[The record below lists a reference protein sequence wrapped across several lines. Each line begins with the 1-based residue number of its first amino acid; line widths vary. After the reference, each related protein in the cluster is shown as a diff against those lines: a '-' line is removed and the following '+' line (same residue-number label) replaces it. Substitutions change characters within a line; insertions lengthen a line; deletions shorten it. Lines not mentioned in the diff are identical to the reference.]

1 MDNICRNVPQAGT
14 GDNVLPLCKV
24 QQSLRCI
31 TVLAESRTPMIAG
44 NKAITTAPAQDGLT
58 IIIFDSVKGYALTVP
73 NGIKK
78 KGWIYLGF
86 LTGAE
91 LKISEIFVIIIHFCL
106 IWYLNN
112 DADTLIHQQGFH
124 KFVCIR

>member
-14 GDNVLPLCKV
+14 GDNILPLCKV

-31 TVLAESRTPMIAG
+31 TVLEESRTTTIAR
-44 NKAITTAPAQDGLT
+44 NKAVTAAPAKDGLT
-58 IIIFDSVKGYALTVP
+58 IIIFDSVQGYARTVP
-73 NGIKK
+73 NGIKD

-86 LTGAE
+86 LTGAK

-106 IWYLNN
+106 YWYFNY
-112 DADTLIHQQGFH
+112 DANTLIRQ
-124 KFVCIR
+124 

>member
-1 MDNICRNVPQAGT
+1 MDNVWRNVPQAGT

-31 TVLAESRTPMIAG
+31 MVLEESRTTTIAG
-44 NKAITTAPAQDGLT
+44 NKAITAVPAQDGLT
-58 IIIFDSVKGYALTVP
+58 IIIFDSVEGNAWTVP
-73 NGIKK
+73 NRINNN
-78 KGWIYLGF
+78 GWLNLGF

-91 LKISEIFVIIIHFCL
+91 LKISKIFVIIIHFCL

-112 DADTLIHQQGFH
+112 DANTLIHQ
-124 KFVCIR
+124 